1 MLSLR
6 EKKKISLY
14 DKKRYLNEA
23 HNRETSFSS
32 PYNLLSDIV
41 KEINH
46 EISRSVIFQ
55 EPLN

>member
-1 MLSLR
+1 LR